1 MKKIN
6 LEVIFLNYYNQQN
19 HIFPE
24 QYNYILRDNK
34 ISDIRKTLSGLGFL
48 LFASEIVFT
57 LLGIVEQQIIQLPSL
72 LSVNFFME
80 NFFAIHEFWHGIM
93 LFSSLF
99 IVGCFYCLMS
109 NTKFKEIIMF
119 NKVKPTK
126 LIGLIFFGLGIAY
139 VGNVLT
145 SLLLGNMST
154 IGIENSGGSS
164 DLETNILTFIVS
176 TFITSVTPAF
186 AEEFL
191 FRGVILGKLRKY
203 GDGFALLISSLM
215 FALMHCNIGQIPFA
229 FIGGIVF
236 GFATIKTNSML
247 PAILIHGFNNL
258 ISCFMGEIGLIE
270 NEFLSMLLPNIIFAI
285 MFLLGIIGFL
295 ILIKSDMLLFKFENN
310 FKNIHFNFS
319 MKELITYFFTNFGMI
334 FAITIF
340 TLETLSNTNLTWFT

>member
-1 MKKIN
+1 M
-6 LEVIFLNYYNQQN
+6 IFLNYYNQQN

-57 LLGIVEQQIIQLPSL
+57 LLGIVEQQFIQLPSL
-72 LSVNFFME
+72 LSVNFFVE

-93 LFSSLF
+93 LFTSLF

-145 SLLLGNMST
+145 SLLLGNMSA

-176 TFITSVTPAF
+176 TFITAVTPAF

-229 FIGGIVF
+229 FIGGVVF
-236 GFATIKTNSML
+236 GFVTIQT
-247 PAILIHGFNNL
+247 P
-258 ISCFMGEIGLIE
+258 
-270 NEFLSMLLPNIIFAI
+270 
-285 MFLLGIIGFL
+285 
-295 ILIKSDMLLFKFENN
+295 
-310 FKNIHFNFS
+310 
-319 MKELITYFFTNFGMI
+319 
-334 FAITIF
+334 
-340 TLETLSNTNLTWFT
+340 